1 MKVRTQ
7 RIVRNVEDTLTE
19 YVAIDDMIFKT
30 EEECLEH
37 EAYIEA
43 AKKLIIPNPNYV
55 VPYDVY
61 TSEDISYVWVNL
73 KTEDDIDIIEN
84 AYNVDVSG
92 ITTGIYCIEIH
103 YDREAYISSMRYSLE
118 NAFALLELAGYDTTT
133 LKRKDDEYERR

>member
-30 EEECLEH
+30 EAECLEH

-43 AKKLIIPNPNYV
+43 AKKLIIPSPNRGR
-55 VPYDVY
+55 PQDVY
-61 TSEDISYVWVNL
+61 TREERIQAWGNL

-133 LKRKDDEYERR
+133 LKRKDDE

>member
-19 YVAIDDMIFKT
+19 YIAIDDMIFKT
-30 EEECLEH
+30 EAECLEH

-43 AKKLIIPNPNYV
+43 ANKLIIPNPNHV

-61 TSEDISYVWVNL
+61 TSEDVSYIWVDL

-92 ITTGIYCIEIH
+92 ISTGIYCIEIH
-103 YDREAYISSMRYSLE
+103 YDREAYIYSMRYSLE
-118 NAFALLELAGYDTTT
+118 NAFALLELAGYDTTM
-133 LKRKDDEYERR
+133 LKRKRDDDV

>member
-19 YVAIDDMIFKT
+19 YVAVDDMIFKT

-43 AKKLIIPNPNYV
+43 AKKLIIPNPNHV

-61 TSEDISYVWVNL
+61 TSEDVSYVWVNL

-133 LKRKDDEYERR
+133 LKRKNDDNV

>member
-30 EEECLEH
+30 EAECLEH

-43 AKKLIIPNPNYV
+43 ANKLIIPNPNHV
-55 VPYDVY
+55 IPYDVY
-61 TSEDISYVWVNL
+61 TSDDVSYVWVNL

-84 AYNVDVSG
+84 AYNVDVSE
-92 ITTGIYCIEIH
+92 ITIGIYCIVIY
-103 YDREAYISSMRYSLE
+103 YDREAYIYSMRYSLE
-118 NAFALLELAGYDTTT
+118 NAFALLELAGYDTST
-133 LKRKDDEYERR
+133 LKRKDNV

>member
-1 MKVRTQ
+1 
-7 RIVRNVEDTLTE
+7 
-19 YVAIDDMIFKT
+19 MIFKT

-43 AKKLIIPNPNYV
+43 ANKLIIPNPNHV

-61 TSEDISYVWVNL
+61 TSEDISYIWVNL
-73 KTEDDIDIIEN
+73 KTEGDIDIIKN
-84 AYNVDVSG
+84 AYYVDVSG

-118 NAFALLELAGYDTTT
+118 NAFDLLELAGYDTST
-133 LKRKDDEYERR
+133 LKRKDDE